1 MHALGERKTQ
11 LFRQEL
17 QKGITSAA
25 GAKALLNR
33 LRELGIRT
41 AVGSSSKNTSAILRA
56 AGLDQHLDVCVDGL
70 DAETLRLPGKP
81 DPALYLE
88 VARRLGVEPSHAIL
102 FEDALAGVEAGKRG
116 GFRCVVGV
124 DHGQQSTAL
133 SRHGA
138 DIVIKSLRD
147 VYVEN

>member
-1 MHALGERKTQ
+1 MR
-11 LFRQEL
+11 F
-17 QKGITSAA
+17 
-25 GAKALLNR
+25 
-33 LRELGIRT
+33 
-41 AVGSSSKNTSAILRA
+41 
-56 AGLDQHLDVCVDGL
+56 
-70 DAETLRLPGKP
+70 
-81 DPALYLE
+81 
-88 VARRLGVEPSHAIL
+88 L

-133 SRHGA
+133 SRHGT